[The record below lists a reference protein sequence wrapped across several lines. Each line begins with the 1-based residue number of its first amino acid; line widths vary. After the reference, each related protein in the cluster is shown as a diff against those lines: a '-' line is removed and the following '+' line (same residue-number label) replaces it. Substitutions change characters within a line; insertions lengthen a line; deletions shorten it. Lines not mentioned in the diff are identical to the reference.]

1 MTLKTADKIIKDY
14 YNYRLSKEEMNK
26 VIEAFEL
33 FINEY
38 NNPVD
43 INELGAIHYRAKQY
57 DLAESII

>member
-43 INELGAIHYRAKQY
+43 INELGAIYY
-57 DLAESII
+57 